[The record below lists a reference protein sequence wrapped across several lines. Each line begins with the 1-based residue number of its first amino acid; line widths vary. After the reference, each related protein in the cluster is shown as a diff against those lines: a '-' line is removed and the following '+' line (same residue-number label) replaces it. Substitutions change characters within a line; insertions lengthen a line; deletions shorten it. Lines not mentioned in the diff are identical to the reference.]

1 LRLAIIFALLI
12 SNAFA
17 FINPS
22 GYYGYTYTP
31 TPNSLNNG
39 DVGYGARFNFKP
51 GSFEGVEHSVIMRP
65 ISFIELG
72 LGIGKNPVPAAKL
85 ILPFYDGG
93 EALALGFF
101 GKNWYFTGSAHGFT
115 VAGIYDSKLNTPV
128 GSVAAELDIEYAV
141 FAIENFWYKNRYGAS
156 AIFTLRPLTAFN
168 IPSYIEA
175 STAIAW
181 RSPEYT
187 KGISLYASIL
197 AKAPILQTEKDEPI
211 VYIDLNPAFDHSVS
225 FARNI
230 YPLRVALDMDAVL
243 AVPYDFYLVGAISPS
258 LKTKN
263 QDRMP
268 QRNFLDRYYLLWDRK
283 NSPNWAACGMLNSD
297 IYGCQTQL
305 GRMFYN
311 KASPIAITLGYTKG
325 DQDGINAIGQVPL
338 HPQFSGFFS
347 HSLFFAEGGL
357 FLGENL
363 ATQLNFR
370 QGTDRKY
377 LQIGSGYDFERKS
390 IFGELS
396 FQYDF
401 SISKQIS
408 GAAIRLAPNFR
419 HRESSDFYV
428 FDYDVPIY
436 QEGNN
441 AKRLH
446 NFPWRK

>member
-1 LRLAIIFALLI
+1 MRVFFALLLI
-12 SNAFA
+12 TNAFA
-17 FINPS
+17 FINPG

-31 TPNSLNNG
+31 TPNSIDEGN
-39 DVGYGARFNFKP
+39 VGYGIRFNFKP
-51 GSFEGVEHSVIMRP
+51 GSFEGISHSVIMRP
-65 ISFIELG
+65 LSFMELG
-72 LGIGKNPVPAAKL
+72 LGIKKSPVPAAKF
-85 ILPFYDGG
+85 ILPFYDEG
-93 EALALGFF
+93 EKLALGFS

-115 VAGIYDSKLNTPV
+115 VAGVYDSKLNTPV
-128 GSVAAELDIEYAV
+128 GSVAAELDIDYAV
-141 FAIENFWYKNRYGAS
+141 FAVENFWYQNRYGAS

-168 IPSYIEA
+168 IPSYVEA
-175 STAIAW
+175 STGVSW

-187 KGISLYASIL
+187 KGISLYTSVQ
-197 AKAPILQTEKDEPI
+197 AKAPILQTDKDPI
-211 VYIDLNPAFDHSVS
+211 VYIDINPAFDHSVT

-230 YPLRVALDMDAVL
+230 YPIRLALDMDAVL
-243 AVPYDFYLVGAISPS
+243 AVPYDFYMVGAISPS

-268 QRNFLDRYYLLWDRK
+268 KREFLDRYYLLWDREK
-283 NSPNWAACGMLNSD
+283 SSNWAACGMLNTD
-297 IYGCQTQL
+297 IYGCQTQI
-305 GRMFYN
+305 GKKFYN
-311 KASPIAITLGYTKG
+311 KAIPLAITLGYTKG
-325 DQDGINAIGQVPL
+325 DQDGINAIGQIPL
-338 HPQFSGFFS
+338 HPQFFGFFS
-347 HSLFFAEGGL
+347 HSQLFAEGGL

-370 QGTDRKY
+370 QGTDRKF

-408 GAAIRLAPNFR
+408 GAAIRLTPNFR
-419 HRESSDFYV
+419 HRENSDFYV

-441 AKRLH
+441 ARRLH